1 MLIYTMVSYFQKLRR
16 MAQNIRTLSR
26 ALPLT
31 LLPLL
36 LLLASCQPK
45 ITEQGKRQLLSAAKL
60 VEEGSYATAIDELET
75 FISSYPSSHEAAEAY
90 YILGLSRLQTQNS
103 SQAEHNFESALA
115 DADVP
120 ILEHY
125 VRMSLANLAFERQ
138 DYARA
143 GKYYGRYLDEMPNK
157 PPFHLAYYRYGLS
170 LQALGRWKRADVQF
184 SRVLYLFPQAD
195 ILRSVQER
203 FGRNHY
209 AIEIGR
215 FSSFELA
222 NEQREEF
229 SDLVIDLPQV
239 RRAPEGWCYV
249 NLYGNFSNLAQAQQA
264 LEQIRTRVSQA
275 RIVP

>member
-1 MLIYTMVSYFQKLRR
+1 
-16 MAQNIRTLSR
+16 MAQNIRTFPGAVSL
-26 ALPLT
+26 A

-45 ITEQGKRQLLSAAKL
+45 ITEQGKRQLLNAAKL
-60 VEEGSYATAIDELET
+60 VEEGSYVPAIDELER
-75 FISSYPSSHEAAEAY
+75 FIDTYPSSHEAAEAY
-90 YILGLSRLQTQNS
+90 YMLGLSRLQTDDS
-103 SQAEHNFESALA
+103 AQAEQNFESALSA
-115 DADVP
+115 AEVP
-120 ILEHY
+120 VLEYY

-138 DYARA
+138 DYSRA
-143 GKYYGRYLDEMPNK
+143 GKYYGRYLDELPHK
-157 PPFHLAYYRYGLS
+157 APFYLAYYRYGMS
-170 LQALGRWKRADVQF
+170 LQALGRWKQADVQF

-203 FGRNHY
+203 FGRTHY

-222 NEQREEF
+222 GRQREEF

-239 RRAPEGWCYV
+239 RRSTEGWCYV
-249 NLYGNFSNLAQAQQA
+249 NLYGNFSNLAQAEQA
-264 LEQIRTRVSQA
+264 LEQIRPRVSQA

>member
-1 MLIYTMVSYFQKLRR
+1 MFSYFQKLSR

-26 ALPLT
+26 AVTLT

-45 ITEQGKRQLLSAAKL
+45 ITEQGKRQLLDAAKL
-60 VEEGSYATAIDELET
+60 VEEGSYVTAIDELKS
-75 FISSYPSSHEAAEAY
+75 FIDSYPSSHEASEAY
-90 YILGLSRLQTQNS
+90 YLLGLSRLQTDNPA
-103 SQAEHNFESALA
+103 QAEQDFQSALDA
-115 DADVP
+115 ADVP
-120 ILEHY
+120 VLVHY
-125 VRMSLANLAFERQ
+125 VRMSLANLAFECQ

-143 GKYYGRYLDEMPNK
+143 GKYYGRYLDKLPRRA
-157 PPFHLAYYRYGLS
+157 PFYLAYYRYGLS
-170 LQALGRWKRADVQF
+170 LQAQGRWKKADVQF

-249 NLYGNFSNLAQAQQA
+249 NLYGDFSNLAQAQQA
-264 LEQIRTRVSQA
+264 LEKIRPRIQQA